1 MFLVD
6 NWQHAYISE
15 GRGKFSPRCFVG
27 RYKWPMLAFWGRW
40 SQRLTLTMESR
51 FCLTQLS
58 PNLHIEK
65 LRSSLNCV
73 DELPFF
79 LIPKVEHLSTHIIKP
94 VQLHHLLNT
103 FKRNWLSFQLI
114 LWYPNHQQIE
124 TSDVVIKSWQNY
136 NPYNEFFH
144 GQLIL

>member
-1 MFLVD
+1 MSMYKLKSDVNSNFTLSALIVYE
-6 NWQHAYISE
+6 NV
-15 GRGKFSPRCFVG
+15 FPRYV
-27 RYKWPMLAFWGRW
+27 KVSL
-40 SQRLTLTMESR
+40 SLTGGITSLFNLR
-51 FCLTQLS
+51 FG
-58 PNLHIEK
+58 
-65 LRSSLNCV
+65 LNCV